1 MASSL
6 FRTKSIEQLK
16 LEAGVTDGGMKRTL
30 TAFNLTTLGIGAIIG
45 AGIFSLVGTA
55 SQAAG
60 PAVILSFVLA
70 ALACAFAGLCYAEFA
85 AMIPVAGSAY
95 VYAFATMGEV
105 VAFVIGWALTLEY
118 AFGASTVAVSWSGY
132 LVSFLSDFG
141 LVIPAEL
148 TNAAGVNLIQIINP
162 ETATALGTK
171 PGWVPVSQVAATAK
185 NVGISLEGL
194 PMTKALFNLPAV
206 IIIGVL
212 SAVLYRG
219 ISESAKLNNIIVVIK
234 MVVILAF
241 IGAGIWF
248 VNQAFFSP
256 FVPAN
261 PNEWGTFNPSSPEL
275 GGFGHLG
282 WTGILAGA
290 GTIFFAY
297 IGFDAVST
305 AAQETIN
312 PERNMPIGILASL
325 IICTIVY
332 ILVAYVLIGLVPYT
346 SLNVPDPIAVGIN
359 VVKEL
364 SWLKYPIKL
373 GALAGLTSVMLVM
386 MLGQSRIFYSM
397 GKDALMPRSFSKL
410 HPKFLSPIIPTIVTG
425 IFAATLAGLLPIGT
439 LGHLVSLG
447 TLLAFAIVCVG
458 ILVLRKTKPNIP
470 RPFKTP
476 LVPLVPALGA
486 IVSFVLILGL
496 DRMAILAGIGWLVL
510 GLCIYF
516 FFGRRNSQT
525 NREVASK

>member
-1 MASSL
+1 MASTL
-6 FRTKSIEQLK
+6 FKTKSIEQLK
-16 LEAGVTDGGMKRTL
+16 AEAGGSEGGMKRTL
-30 TAFNLTTLGIGAIIG
+30 NAFNLTTLGIGAIIG

-95 VYAFATMGEV
+95 VYAFATLGEI

-132 LVSFLSDFG
+132 LVSFLRDFQI
-141 LVIPAEL
+141 VIPAEL
-148 TNAAGVNLIQIINP
+148 TNAAGVKLIDLTNP
-162 ETATALGTK
+162 ELAQQLGVK
-171 PGWVPVSQVAATAK
+171 PAWVPIAQVAATAK
-185 NVGISLEGL
+185 NAGIDLAGL
-194 PMTKALFNLPAV
+194 STTTALFNLPAV

-219 ISESAKLNNIIVVIK
+219 ISESAKLNNVIVVIK

-241 IGAGIWF
+241 IGAGVWF
-248 VNQAFFSP
+248 VDHMFFTP
-256 FVPAN
+256 FIPAN
-261 PNEWGTFNPSSPEL
+261 PNEWGSFNPESPEL

-305 AAQETIN
+305 AAQETKR

-325 IICTIVY
+325 VICTVIY

-359 VVKEL
+359 AVQEL
-364 SWLKYPIKL
+364 NWLKYPIKL

-397 GKDALMPRSFSKL
+397 GNDGLLPGSFSRL
-410 HPKFLSPIIPTIVTG
+410 HPKFKSPVIPTIITG

-447 TLLAFAIVCVG
+447 TLLAFAIVCIG
-458 ILVLRKTKPNIP
+458 ILVLRYTKPNLE
-470 RPFKTP
+470 RPFRTP
-476 LVPLVPALGA
+476 LVPLVPVLGA
-486 IVSFVLILGL
+486 LISLLLIVGL
-496 DRMAILAGIGWLVL
+496 EKLALFAGIGWLVI
-510 GLCIYF
+510 GVAIYF
-516 FFGRRNSQT
+516 AWGRG
-525 NREVASK
+525 NRQKRMARQ